1 VLRHRKAA
9 GASGKLRVWVT
20 GTVSPMT
27 RKQLTQ
33 RGIEVAEDVDKR
45 VEFMD

>member
-9 GASGKLRVWVT
+9 GASGKFRVWVM
-20 GTVSPMT
+20 GTVSASA